1 MVEEQI
7 LEMEQELRGLA
18 ELEKEAKAIEKADAK
33 AVEVAGEKKRLRRKK
48 ARQRKLLI
56 GLIFLFMVALG
67 TGGYFLQKKSKEEA
81 ANASVEIVVEEG
93 QHVVYAQI
101 DQIQGNEISYEE
113 MKKTVPEAVTND
125 RKQQERAKMPTG
137 SGSDMPQQ
145 TSYTATGN
153 TGVTQIPAGTEVTT
167 ILGAVTT
174 FSRLGAGD
182 IIAMVMDNDEIIR
195 VYIVA

>member
-18 ELEKEAKAIEKADAK
+18 ELEKEAKAIEEADAK
-33 AVEVAGEKKRLRRKK
+33 AVEEAREKKRLRRKK
-48 ARQRKLLI
+48 ARRRKLLS
-56 GLIFLFMVALG
+56 GLIFLFIIALV
-67 TGGYFLQKKSKEEA
+67 TGGCFFQKKKKEKA
-81 ANASVEIVVEEG
+81 ASASVEIIVEEG

-101 DQIQGNEISYEE
+101 EQIQGNEISYAE
-113 MKKTVPEAVTND
+113 MEKTVSKAAAND
-125 RKQQERAKMPTG
+125 RQREKAKMPTG
-137 SGSDMPQQ
+137 TGSDMPQQ
-145 TSYTATGN
+145 ISYTATGN

-182 IIAMVMDNDEIIR
+182 IIAIVMENDEIIR